1 MSHLRYFAALPFF
14 LGAVTAQTITPASP
28 DKTPPSYD
36 LKPQSLQDLQVL
48 QQHFA
53 SLAEALPQDL
63 YKWRPAEGVR
73 SFSEVFLH
81 VALMNYSFAPY
92 FGVPAAPG
100 FVQKDYE
107 TSITDK
113 AKIIAEISR
122 SFEYVRAAIDKRSNK
137 ELQTIVPKFGPD
149 ASEGDLVFLVVSDD
163 HEHMGQAVAYAR
175 MKGIVPPWTAA
186 VQQAAAQKTESK

>member
-1 MSHLRYFAALPFF
+1 MSRLRYFIALP
-14 LGAVTAQTITPASP
+14 LCCGALAAQTITPPSP

-36 LKPQSLQDLQVL
+36 LKPQSLQDLQIM
-48 QQHFA
+48 QQHFVA
-53 SLAEALPQDL
+53 LAEALPLDL
-63 YKWRPAEGVR
+63 YKWRPSEGVR

-81 VALMNYSFAPY
+81 VALMNNSFSQY
-92 FGVPAAPG
+92 LGTTVPQG
-100 FVQKDYE
+100 FVAKDYE

-113 AKIIAEISR
+113 AKIIAELNR
-122 SFEYVRAAIDKRSNK
+122 SFDYYRAALDQRSNK

-175 MKGIVPPWTAA
+175 MKGIIPPWTAA
-186 VQQAAAQKTESK
+186 AQKANPKK